1 MCYALQ
7 AFIWNSKK
15 GVDLKILIAGFGSV
29 GRRHMRNLIALGQKD
44 IVLYRSGRS
53 TLPLD
58 ELAGLTVEMDLTKAL
73 AHRPDAVIIA
83 NPSAYHLDVAIPAA
97 QSGCHLFLEKPISH
111 NLEHLDELKA
121 ALQQGGGKVLVGFQ
135 FRFHPCFVKTA
146 GLIAE
151 GAIGRPLSARAHY
164 GDYLPGWH
172 PWEDYRTSYSVR
184 PEMGGGAVLTLCH
197 PIDYLR
203 WLLGEVESVWAFTGK
218 LSDMDITVEDSA
230 EIGLRFASGV
240 LGSAHLDYFQRP
252 PSYRFEIIGSE
263 GTLSWDAA
271 DNTVRLHRASAGAWE
286 TFPAPA
292 SFERND
298 MFLDEM
304 RHFLDVV
311 QGKAQPSCT
320 LADGERV
327 LRLALAALESSHT
340 NQVVQL

>member
-1 MCYALQ
+1 
-7 AFIWNSKK
+7 
-15 GVDLKILIAGFGSV
+15 
-29 GRRHMRNLIALGQKD
+29 
-44 IVLYRSGRS
+44 
-53 TLPLD
+53 
-58 ELAGLTVEMDLTKAL
+58 MDLPKAL

-97 QSGCHLFLEKPISH
+97 QAGCHLFLEKPISH
-111 NLEHLDELKA
+111 NLERLDELKA

-135 FRFHPCFVKTA
+135 FRFHPCFCMA
-146 GLIAE
+146 AQLIAE
-151 GAIGRPLSARAHY
+151 GAVGRPLSARAHY

-172 PWEDYRTSYSVR
+172 PWEDYRTGYSVR

-218 LSDMDITVEDSA
+218 LSEMDITVEDAA

-271 DNTVRLHRASAGAWE
+271 DNTVRLYRASAGAWE
-286 TFPAPA
+286 TFPAPVA
-292 SFERND
+292 FERND
-298 MFLDEM
+298 LFLDEM

-311 QGKAQPSCT
+311 EGKTQPSCT

-327 LRLALAALESSHT
+327 LRLALAALESSQT
-340 NQVVQL
+340 GKVVQL

>member
-1 MCYALQ
+1 MK
-7 AFIWNSKK
+7 F
-15 GVDLKILIAGFGSV
+15 LIAGFGSV
-29 GRRHMRNLIALGQKD
+29 GRRHMRNLIALGQND

-58 ELAGLTVEMDLTKAL
+58 ELAGLPVEMDLTKAL

-97 QSGCHLFLEKPISH
+97 QAGCHLFLEKPISH
-111 NLEHLDELKA
+111 NLERLDELKA
-121 ALQQGGGKVLVGFQ
+121 TLQQGGGKILVGFQ

-146 GLIAE
+146 QLIAE
-151 GAIGRPLSARAHY
+151 GAVGRPLSARAHY

-184 PEMGGGAVLTLCH
+184 PEMGGGAVRTLCH

-218 LSDMDITVEDSA
+218 LSEMDINVEDAA

-263 GTLSWDAA
+263 GTLSWDAT
-271 DNTVRLHRASAGAWE
+271 DNSVRLFRAPAGAWE

-292 SFERND
+292 AFERND

-304 RHFLDVV
+304 RHFLDVI

-327 LRLALAALESSHT
+327 LRLVLAALESSQT
-340 NQVVQL
+340 GKVVQP

>member
-1 MCYALQ
+1 
-7 AFIWNSKK
+7 
-15 GVDLKILIAGFGSV
+15 
-29 GRRHMRNLIALGQKD
+29 MRNLIALGQKD

-58 ELAGLTVEMDLTKAL
+58 ELAGLPVAMDLPKAL
-73 AHRPDAVIIA
+73 ALRPDAVIIA

-97 QSGCHLFLEKPISH
+97 RAGCHLFLEKPISH
-111 NLEHLDELKA
+111 NLERLDELKA

-135 FRFHPCFVKTA
+135 FRFHPCFCKA
-146 GLIAE
+146 AQLIAE
-151 GAIGRPLSARAHY
+151 GAVGRPLSARAHY

-172 PWEDYRTSYSVR
+172 PWEDYRTGYSVR

-203 WLLGEVESVWAFTGK
+203 WLLGDVESVWAFTGK
-218 LSDMDITVEDSA
+218 LSEMDIKVEDAA
-230 EIGLRFASGV
+230 EIGLRFTSGV

-263 GTLSWDAA
+263 GTLNWDAS
-271 DNTVRLHRASAGAWE
+271 DNTVRLYRASAGAWE

-292 SFERND
+292 AFERND

-311 QGKAQPSCT
+311 QGKTQPSCT

-327 LRLALAALESSHT
+327 LRLALAALESSHDGK
-340 NQVVQL
+340 VVQL

>member
-1 MCYALQ
+1 
-7 AFIWNSKK
+7 
-15 GVDLKILIAGFGSV
+15 
-29 GRRHMRNLIALGQKD
+29 MRNLIALGQKD

-58 ELAGLTVEMDLTKAL
+58 ELAGVPVEMDLPKAL

-97 QSGCHLFLEKPISH
+97 QAGCHLFLEKPISH
-111 NLEHLDELKA
+111 NLERLDELKA
-121 ALQQGGGKVLVGFQ
+121 ALQRGGGKVLVGFQ
-135 FRFHPCFVKTA
+135 FRFHPCFYKA
-146 GLIAE
+146 AQLIAE
-151 GAIGRPLSARAHY
+151 GAVGKPLSGRAHY

-172 PWEDYRTSYSVR
+172 PWEDYRSSYSVR

-203 WLLGEVESVWAFTGK
+203 WLLGEVESVWALTGK
-218 LSDMDITVEDSA
+218 LSEMDITVEDAA
-230 EIGLRFASGV
+230 EIGLRFASGM

-271 DNTVRLHRASAGAWE
+271 DNTVRLYSASAGAWE

-292 SFERND
+292 AFERND

-327 LRLALAALESSHT
+327 LRLALAALESSRT
-340 NQVVQL
+340 GKVVQL

>member
-1 MCYALQ
+1 MK
-7 AFIWNSKK
+7 F
-15 GVDLKILIAGFGSV
+15 LIAGFGSV

-58 ELAGLTVEMDLTKAL
+58 ELADLPVEMDLMEAL

-83 NPSAYHLDVAIPAA
+83 NPSAYHLDVAIAAA
-97 QSGCHLFLEKPISH
+97 QAGCHLFLEKPISH
-111 NLEHLDELKA
+111 NLERLDELKA

-135 FRFHPCFVKTA
+135 FRFHPCFSQA
-146 GLIAE
+146 AQLIAQ
-151 GAIGRPLSARAHY
+151 GAVGRPLSARAHY

-172 PWEDYRTSYSVR
+172 PWEDYHTSYSVR

-203 WLLGEVESVWAFTGK
+203 WLLGEIESVWAFTGK
-218 LSDMDITVEDSA
+218 LSDMDIAVEDAA

-271 DNTVRLHRASAGAWE
+271 DNIVRLYRASVGAWE
-286 TFPAPA
+286 AFPAPA
-292 SFERND
+292 AFERND

-327 LRLALAALESSHT
+327 LQLALAALESSQT
-340 NQVVQL
+340 GKVVQL

>member
-1 MCYALQ
+1 
-7 AFIWNSKK
+7 
-15 GVDLKILIAGFGSV
+15 
-29 GRRHMRNLIALGQKD
+29 MRNLIALGQKD

-58 ELAGLTVEMDLTKAL
+58 ELAGLPVAMDLSKAL
-73 AHRPDAVIIA
+73 ALRPDAVIIA

-97 QSGCHLFLEKPISH
+97 QAGCHLFLEKPISH
-111 NLEHLDELKA
+111 SLERLDELKT

-135 FRFHPCFVKTA
+135 FRFHPCFCKA
-146 GLIAE
+146 AQLIAK
-151 GAIGRPLSARAHY
+151 GAVGRPLSARAHY

-218 LSDMDITVEDSA
+218 LSEMDIKVEDVA

-271 DNTVRLHRASAGAWE
+271 DNTVRLFRASGGAWE

-292 SFERND
+292 AFERND

-311 QGKAQPSCT
+311 QGKTQPSCT

-327 LRLALAALESSHT
+327 LRLALAALESSH
-340 NQVVQL
+340 NGKVVQL

>member
-1 MCYALQ
+1 
-7 AFIWNSKK
+7 
-15 GVDLKILIAGFGSV
+15 
-29 GRRHMRNLIALGQKD
+29 
-44 IVLYRSGRS
+44 
-53 TLPLD
+53 
-58 ELAGLTVEMDLTKAL
+58 MDLPKAL

-83 NPSAYHLDVAIPAA
+83 NPSAYHLEVAIPAA
-97 QSGCHLFLEKPISH
+97 QAGCHLLLEKPISH
-111 NLEHLDELKA
+111 NLERLDDLKA

-135 FRFHPCFVKTA
+135 FRFHPCFCKA
-146 GLIAE
+146 AQLMAE
-151 GAIGRPLSARAHY
+151 GAVGRALSARAHY

-197 PIDYLR
+197 PLDYLR

-218 LSDMDITVEDSA
+218 LSEMDITPSTSGVTPSTSGVTPSTSGVTPTTSGVTVEDAA

-252 PSYRFEIIGSE
+252 PSYRFEIIGSQ

-271 DNTVRLHRASAGAWE
+271 DNTVRLYRASAGAWE

-292 SFERND
+292 DFERND

-311 QGKAQPSCT
+311 QGKAQPFCT

-327 LRLALAALESSHT
+327 LRLALAALESSRT
-340 NQVVQL
+340 GKVVQL

>member
-1 MCYALQ
+1 MK
-7 AFIWNSKK
+7 F
-15 GVDLKILIAGFGSV
+15 LIAGFGSV

-58 ELAGLTVEMDLTKAL
+58 ELAGVPVEVDLPKAL

-97 QSGCHLFLEKPISH
+97 QAGCHLFLEKPISH
-111 NLEHLDELKA
+111 NLERLDELKA

-135 FRFHPCFVKTA
+135 FRFHPCFYKA
-146 GLIAE
+146 AQLIAE
-151 GAIGRPLSARAHY
+151 GAVGKPLSARAHY

-218 LSDMDITVEDSA
+218 LSEMDIAVEDTA

-252 PSYRFEIIGSE
+252 PSYRFEIIGSR

-271 DNTVRLHRASAGAWE
+271 DNTVRLYRASAGAWE

-292 SFERND
+292 AFERND

-311 QGKAQPSCT
+311 QGKGQPSCT

-327 LRLALAALESSHT
+327 LRLALAALESSRT
-340 NQVVQL
+340 GKVVQL

>member
-1 MCYALQ
+1 
-7 AFIWNSKK
+7 
-15 GVDLKILIAGFGSV
+15 
-29 GRRHMRNLIALGQKD
+29 MRNLIALGQKD

-58 ELAGLTVEMDLTKAL
+58 ELAGLPVEMELGKAL

-97 QSGCHLFLEKPISH
+97 QAGCHLFLEKPISH
-111 NLEHLDELKA
+111 NLERLDELKA
-121 ALQQGGGKVLVGFQ
+121 ALKQGGGKVLVGFQ
-135 FRFHPCFVKTA
+135 FRFHPCFSKTA
-146 GLIAE
+146 QLIAE
-151 GAIGRPLSARAHY
+151 GAVGRPLTARAHY

-218 LSDMDITVEDSA
+218 LSEMDISVEDAA

-271 DNTVRLHRASAGAWE
+271 DNTVRLYRASAGVWE
-286 TFPAPA
+286 TFPAPTA
-292 SFERND
+292 FERND

-311 QGKAQPSCT
+311 QGKVQPSCT

-327 LRLALAALESSHT
+327 LRLALAALQSSQT
-340 NQVVQL
+340 GKVVQLNSENINY